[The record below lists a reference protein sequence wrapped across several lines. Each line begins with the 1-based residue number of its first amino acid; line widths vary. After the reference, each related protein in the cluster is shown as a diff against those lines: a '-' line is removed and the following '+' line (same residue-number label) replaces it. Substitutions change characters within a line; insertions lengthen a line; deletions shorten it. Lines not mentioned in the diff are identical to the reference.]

1 MYHKHNTEGVV
12 LSGRTDGEHNRY
24 IYVFTKHV
32 GLIRA
37 KVQGARN
44 LSSKLRSGSQD
55 FTYGNFSFVHGKSG
69 WKLVGAKSE
78 LNIFE
83 LFRNDKEKLFVFTN
97 ILNLIKKLVGEEEQN
112 EKLFDLIKES
122 IFFLIDAKKEVVASF
137 ECLVLL
143 RILHNL
149 GYMRQDPDFSVSLTD
164 TFIKVEDLETL
175 IPRRNFAISL
185 INEALKATQI

>member
-1 MYHKHNTEGVV
+1 MYHKHNTEGIV
-12 LSGRTDGEHNRY
+12 LGGVAFGEHNRY
-24 IYVFTKHV
+24 VFVLTKNI

-37 KVQGARN
+37 KVQSART

-69 WKLVGAKSE
+69 WKLVGAKAE

-83 LFRNDKEKLFVFTN
+83 IFREEKEKLFVFTN
-97 ILNLIKKLVGEEEQN
+97 ILNLIKKLVGEEEHN
-112 EKLFDLIKES
+112 EKLFELIKES
-122 IFFLIDAKKEVVASF
+122 LFFLTKANKEIVDSF
-137 ECLVLL
+137 ECLVCL

-149 GYMRQDPDFSVSLTD
+149 GYMRHDPDFSVSLTD
-164 TFIKVEDLETL
+164 TLIKIDDLEAL
-175 IPRRNFAISL
+175 IPRRQNAIFL